1 MTFADGLVLV
11 GEFFLCL
18 LGVAFFTG
26 FESAFA
32 AMNKVKLRHKVEQE
46 VYGADFL
53 ELLYNNREKFLG
65 FTLVGMTLA
74 FVGGT
79 VVAVEF
85 FRGLKVTGVI
95 SARWVE
101 PAAALA
107 VMPLMLMF
115 GELLPRT
122 YARRYADRAVFYF
135 VRPVMVTYA
144 FFYVPLVIFTS
155 GVTRLFMWILGT
167 ERSGL
172 ELRASKE
179 ELRLLVRL
187 GEKEGIVEKD
197 ESELIESIFDFQRKT
212 AGESL
217 TPRVDVK
224 ALPKTSTVGMVAR
237 MIGETGHSRIPI
249 FEEDLDHIVGI
260 VHAYD
265 VLTSNIKADAS
276 VESIVKKIASVPAS
290 KSLTV
295 LLREFQATRNHM
307 AVVVGEHGET
317 VGLITMEDVLEEVV
331 GEIRDEY
338 DAEESAIVMVS
349 PSVYLVDA
357 RVSRSE
363 FEREFSIELPDDS
376 YDTFGG
382 FLLHLW
388 RRIPSRGE
396 EKQYGGLSISIVKAD
411 AHRVHQ
417 ARVIELPTKKK
428 SISEPPEGDSEK
440 NLTKN
445 ADEA

>member
-1 MTFADGLVLV
+1 MICSSITVLV
-11 GEFFLCL
+11 AAFFLCL
-18 LGVAFFTG
+18 IAVAFFTA
-26 FESAFA
+26 FESSFA
-32 AMNKVKLRHKVEQE
+32 SMNKVKLRHKVEQE

-53 ELLYNNREKFLG
+53 EMLYNNREKFLG

-79 VVAVEF
+79 VVVVEI
-85 FRGLKVTGVI
+85 FRLLALEGRI
-95 SARWVE
+95 ASIWVE
-101 PAAALA
+101 PAAAIL
-107 VMPLMLMF
+107 VIPLMLML

-122 YARRYADRAVFYF
+122 FARRYADRAVFIF

-155 GVTRLFMWILGT
+155 GVTRFFMWMVGAK
-167 ERSGL
+167 RSGL

-187 GEKEGIVEKD
+187 GEKEGIVEKA
-197 ESELIESIFDFQRKT
+197 EGALIQSIFDFQGKN

-217 TPRVDVK
+217 TPRVDIK
-224 ALPKTSTVGMVAR
+224 ALPQDSTIGQVAKL
-237 MIGETGHSRIPI
+237 IEETGYSRIPI
-249 FEEDLDHIVGI
+249 YEEDLDHIVGI

-265 VLTSNIKADAS
+265 ILTTDLDANGKAKELLKE
-276 VESIVKKIASVPAS
+276 VPSVPAG
-290 KSLTV
+290 KSLTI

-307 AVVVGEHGET
+307 AIVVGEHGET
-317 VGLITMEDVLEEVV
+317 VGLITLEDILEEVV

-338 DAEESAIVMVS
+338 DEEESEIVKVS

-357 RVSRSE
+357 RISKSD
-363 FEREFSIELPDDS
+363 FEREFALKLPEGG

-382 FLLHLW
+382 FLLQLW

-396 EKQYGGLSISIVKAD
+396 EKQYSGLSISIVKAD
-411 AHRVHQ
+411 AQRVHQ
-417 ARVIELPTKKK
+417 VRVIELPNRD
-428 SISEPPEGDSEK
+428 SREHSEK
-440 NLTKN
+440 KATKN

>member
-1 MTFADGLVLV
+1 MTLAGAFVLAC
-11 GEFFLCL
+11 EFFVCL

-26 FESAFA
+26 FESSFA

-79 VVAVEF
+79 VIAVEF
-85 FRGLKVTGVI
+85 FRTLVVSGYLDA
-95 SARWVE
+95 SWVE
-101 PAAALA
+101 PAAALT

-122 YARRYADRAVFYF
+122 FARRNADRAVFFF

-144 FFYVPLVIFTS
+144 FFYVPMVIFTS
-155 GVTRLFMWILGT
+155 GVTRLFMWLLGT

-217 TPRVDVK
+217 TPRVDMK
-224 ALPKTSTVGMVAR
+224 ALPKSSTVGNVAR
-237 MIGETGHSRIPI
+237 MISETGHSRIPI
-249 FEEDLDHIVGI
+249 FDGDLDHIIGI

-265 VLTSNIKADAS
+265 VLTADVNAEDSVDSIIKT
-276 VESIVKKIASVPAS
+276 IPSVPAG

-295 LLREFQATRNHM
+295 LLREFQAARNHM

-317 VGLITMEDVLEEVV
+317 VGLITMEDILEEVV

-338 DAEESAIVMVS
+338 DDEECPIVMVS
-349 PSVYLVDA
+349 PSVYLVDT
-357 RVSRSE
+357 RVSRAE
-363 FEREFSIELPDDS
+363 FEREFQVELPEGT

-396 EKQYGGLSISIVKAD
+396 EK
-411 AHRVHQ
+411 
-417 ARVIELPTKKK
+417 
-428 SISEPPEGDSEK
+428 
-440 NLTKN
+440 
-445 ADEA
+445 